1 MQLHFLATRRWAA
14 AFALLAF
21 FGASACRPGSVEN
34 NSSKEDT
41 TDVAEHRDIISTETN
56 VFSQHG
62 EEVLIRDFFQD
73 RKNGFFLDVGC
84 AWPVHYSNTYYL
96 EKELGWSGIG
106 VDAIADHARRWRNR
120 RPHSKFFDFIV
131 TDHSGDLESFYRTES
146 GELLGISTLTPRAAL
161 GRKHEWEEI
170 HVRTITLTD
179 LLDQNGVSKID
190 LLSMDIEGA
199 ELIALA
205 GFDINRFEP
214 ELVVVEVHAAA
225 RAPVQEYFS
234 AHGYERI
241 ERYDSY
247 DEYNYYFTPKRRQ
260 LPNDLFS
267 R

>member
-120 RPHSKFFDFIV
+120 RPRSKFFNFIV
-131 TDHSGDLESFYRTES
+131 ADHSEGVESFYRTES

-214 ELVVVEVHAAA
+214 ELVVVEVHAVA

-241 ERYDSY
+241 ERYDPY
-247 DEYNYYFTPKRRQ
+247 DVYNYYFTPKRRQ
-260 LPNDLFS
+260 LPNE
-267 R
+267 

>member
-1 MQLHFLATRRWAA
+1 MQSYFLPRRRWAA
-14 AFALLAF
+14 VFALLTS
-21 FGASACRPGSVEN
+21 FGASACRPGSMESD
-34 NSSKEDT
+34 SSTEDT
-41 TDVAEHRDIISTETN
+41 TVVAEHRDIISTETN

-62 EEVLIRDFFQD
+62 EEVVIRDFFQD

-120 RPHSKFFDFIV
+120 RPRSKFFNFIV
-131 TDHSGDLESFYRTES
+131 ADHSEGVESFYRTES
-146 GELLGISTLTPRAAL
+146 GELGISTLTPGAGL
-161 GRKHEWEEI
+161 GRKSEWKEI
-170 HVRTITLTD
+170 KVRTITLTD

-205 GFDINRFEP
+205 GFNINRFEP
-214 ELVVVEVHAAA
+214 ELVVVEVHAVA

-241 ERYDSY
+241 ERYDPY
-247 DEYNYYFTPKRRQ
+247 DVYNYYFTPKRRQ
-260 LPNDLFS
+260 LPNE
-267 R
+267 